1 MNYNVAIKYFKKL
14 RKYIKSHYKCK
25 VYLVGSLKR
34 NKQDAND
41 IDILISSRK
50 KDILTKIKIP
60 KTKELDNGKI
70 RKKLS
75 TKLKHERIKIDLF
88 YTHPKDLS
96 FALLHHIGNK
106 YFNIRTRAH
115 AKKQGYLLNQYGL
128 YKVSNGKKI
137 KHKFK
142 SEREILRYLGITYKS
157 PSKRED

>member
-1 MNYNVAIKYFKKL
+1 MNYKKAIKYFKKL

-41 IDILISSRK
+41 IDILITSKK
-50 KDILTKIKIP
+50 KDILTKIKLPHCREI
-60 KTKELDNGKI
+60 DNGKM
-70 RKKLS
+70 RKKFKS
-75 TKLKHERIKIDLF
+75 KHCKIDLF
-88 YTHPKDLS
+88 YANPKDLP

-128 YKVSNGKKI
+128 FKNGKKI

-142 SEREILRYLGITYKS
+142 SERAILRFLGITYKT